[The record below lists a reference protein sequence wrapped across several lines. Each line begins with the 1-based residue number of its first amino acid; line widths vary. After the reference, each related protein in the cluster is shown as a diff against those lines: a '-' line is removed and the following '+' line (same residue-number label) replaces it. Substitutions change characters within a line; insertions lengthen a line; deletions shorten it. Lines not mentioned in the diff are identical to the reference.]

1 MVDEKGPVLPFGSFL
16 FPRLF
21 QAFRMSIQPTKLILA
36 FLALA
41 TICLAGRVMDFSQRP
56 GSVTASSRRCGT
68 SGRSVFTRP

>member
-1 MVDEKGPVLPFGSFL
+1 MVDEGKPVLPFGSFL

-41 TICLAGRVMDFSQRP
+41 TVCLAGRVMD
-56 GSVTASSRRCGT
+56 T
-68 SGRSVFTRP
+68 SHGL